1 MPKILSLMLAAL
13 LLFSA
18 GAASAA
24 KKGPSLK
31 ELQAEIAGKSP
42 EEIRAWCQAEFAGA
56 LHADPAAIPYPADR
70 DAEGY
75 LPEGEEF
82 VHEDP
87 ETGLWA
93 YLSSSLQVEIVR
105 YDLPEGPDLWY
116 EAHVIFKPEKELFQ
130 QYTYVNAKFA
140 NQQIYP
146 ETLAQTSRLVFAM
159 NADYYLNRVEKKWDV
174 GNIIRRGEVLYSA
187 DAKKGMKFPNLDTLA
202 IRNDG
207 SFSVYDA
214 HEVTAEELLAQADPG
229 DPSFVHD
236 ALSFGPY
243 LIRDGQI
250 RLYDGNSADV
260 PEPRSAYGMI
270 RPGHLFFVMVEGK
283 IPKKNGLRGEQGLNL
298 WQLAQLMY
306 ARGCTEALNV
316 DGGSTAVM
324 LFMGE
329 RLNRTGKAT
338 ALGSP
343 RNQHELF
350 GIGISEL
357 VHTDKMDGEKK

>member
-1 MPKILSLMLAAL
+1 MSEPPQI
-13 LLFSA
+13 
-18 GAASAA
+18 
-24 KKGPSLK
+24 
-31 ELQAEIAGKSP
+31 
-42 EEIRAWCQAEFAGA
+42 
-56 LHADPAAIPYPADR
+56 
-70 DAEGY
+70 
-75 LPEGEEF
+75 
-82 VHEDP
+82 
-87 ETGLWA
+87 
-93 YLSSSLQVEIVR
+93 
-105 YDLPEGPDLWY
+105 WY
-116 EAHVIFKPEKELFQ
+116 EANVIFRPEQEIFQ
-130 QYTYVNAKFA
+130 QYTYVNAKFR
-140 NQQIYP
+140 NQEIWP
-146 ETLAQTSRLVFAM
+146 ATLAQASRLVFAM
-159 NADYYLNRVEKKWDV
+159 NADYHLNRVNQKWPT

-214 HEVTAEELLAQADPG
+214 HEVTAEELLAQAEPG

>member
-1 MPKILSLMLAAL
+1 MRKNRLISLAAAAVL
-13 LLFSA
+13 LLGSA
-18 GAASAA
+18 QAA
-24 KKGPSLK
+24 KAPTLQ
-31 ELQAEIAGKSP
+31 ELQAEMEGRSA
-42 EEIRAWCQAEFAGA
+42 EEIRSWCAEQFESAV
-56 LHADPAAIPYPADR
+56 HADPADIPWPDNR
-70 DAEGY
+70 QEDGY
-75 LPEGEEF
+75 LPEGEF
-82 VHEDP
+82 VFEDP
-87 ETGLWA
+87 EQGMWA
-93 YLSSSLQVEIVR
+93 YLSPSLQVEIVR
-105 YDLPEGPDLWY
+105 YDMSEPPQIWY
-116 EAHVIFKPEKELFQ
+116 EANVIFRPEQEIFQ
-130 QYTYVNAKFA
+130 QYTYVNAKFR
-140 NQQIYP
+140 NQEIWP
-146 ETLAQTSRLVFAM
+146 ATLAQTSRLVFAM
-159 NADYYLNRVEKKWDV
+159 NADYHLNRVNQKWPT

-214 HEVTAEELLAQADPG
+214 HEVTAEELLAQAEPG